1 MPIFDL
7 LCKRLHNLATMG
19 KPAKNADLKTVAN
32 LAGVSTAT
40 VSRVLN
46 GDPVVKDETR
56 LAVQKAIK
64 TSGYRPNRVAQRLRS
79 TTRNRK
85 LIGLLIPD
93 IQNPFYVDVIRGIEE
108 YAYAHDSAVLI
119 GNFSQDE
126 KKEKLYIDILRSES
140 VDGFIVAPHHGT
152 DQAVENLIREGHAVV
167 CIDRGLTNLA
177 VDVVKSDN
185 EQGAFTAT
193 KHLIKLG
200 HKRIAHITGDP
211 AIPTTQERIN
221 GYKAALKKYKLPVD
235 KNLIKG
241 RASDFKS
248 GVEITETILNIAE
261 PPTAIFTGNNLL
273 TLGALE
279 TILKRGLKIPEQ
291 VAIVGFDDVYWATSL
306 NPPLT
311 AVRQH
316 GFDMGQRA
324 IELLYQRIMDSSRLP
339 ANVVIKTELMVRK
352 SCGFRA

>member
-1 MPIFDL
+1 
-7 LCKRLHNLATMG
+7 MG
-19 KPAKNADLKTVAN
+19 KPVKNTDLKAVAS

-79 TTRNRK
+79 TTKNRK

-152 DQAVENLIREGHAVV
+152 DQYVEELINEGHAVV
-167 CIDRGLTNLA
+167 CIDRGLTNMN

-185 EQGAFTAT
+185 EQGAFNAT
-193 KHLIKLG
+193 EHLIKIG
-200 HKRIAHITGDP
+200 HTRIAHITGDP
-211 AIPTTQERIN
+211 AIPTTRERVA
-221 GYKAALKKYKLPVD
+221 GYRAALEKYGLPAD
-235 KNLIKG
+235 ESIIRGK
-241 RASDFKS
+241 ASDFKS
-248 GVEITETILNIAE
+248 GVEIAAAILDLPQ

-279 TILKRGLKIPEQ
+279 TILTRGLQVPGQ

-316 GFDMGQRA
+316 GVEMGQRA
-324 IELLYQRIMDSSRLP
+324 IELLYQRIMDPDRVP
-339 ANVVIKTELMVRK
+339 ANVVIKTQLMVRK